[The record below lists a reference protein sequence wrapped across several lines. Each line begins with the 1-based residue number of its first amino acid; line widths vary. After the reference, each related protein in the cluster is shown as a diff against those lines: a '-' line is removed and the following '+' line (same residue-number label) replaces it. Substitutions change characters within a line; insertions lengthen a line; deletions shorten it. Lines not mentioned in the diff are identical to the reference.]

1 MFTLYCKRRRTALR
15 YQPFGRAGSI
25 GEVVVGLYLVFDL
38 SRGSLP
44 LTNWFVIVG
53 FGFAGLLV
61 ASGAFG
67 LVSTHTSTRERRT
80 QPRALEPRD
89 P

>member
-1 MFTLYCKRRRTALR
+1 MFTLNCKRRRVALR

-38 SRGSLP
+38 ARGSLP
-44 LTNWFVIVG
+44 LTSWFVLVG
-53 FGFAGLLV
+53 FGFAGLLI

-67 LVSTHTSTRERRT
+67 LVSSHASTRAHRARAG
-80 QPRALEPRD
+80 ALEPRD